1 MTDALGA
8 AFVADPHPLFAQLR
22 RDAPVW
28 QVGDSSLFL
37 VTTWHLVNEAA
48 ARVDDFSNH
57 FRHTLFVQ
65 DDGSLGVLDN
75 GDDGAIDVFAGEDP
89 PDHGAQRAIFF
100 PELVQKRLAHI
111 EPDVR
116 ARTDALLDVA
126 LASDGFDVARSLAN
140 PLPLQVMAERVIGFH
155 DADPSDLQ
163 RWVLDGSRLVSG
175 RLRLDE
181 MADAAE
187 RVSGLFPWVDGQL
200 GAALAIP
207 GSANSKRGGVLDAAA
222 DGVRR
227 GVLTRPQASFTLMIL
242 LGAGG
247 ETTTS
252 LIGNAVRILAERPAL
267 QARVRASP
275 DLVPDVLEETLR
287 FESPFRFHPRLVRG
301 PATLGDVEIPD
312 RAMVAL
318 CWASANRDEHEFL
331 RPDEFDIER
340 PNPRHH
346 MGFGRGIHFCVG
358 APLARLEAR
367 VVVTRLLERT
377 REFALDPADPP
388 EWVDSVWIR
397 RHERL
402 PLVVDGA

>member
-1 MTDALGA
+1 MNPALGA

-28 QVGDSSLFL
+28 QVGDTPLFL

-57 FRHTLFVQ
+57 FRHTLFLH
-65 DDGSLGVLDN
+65 DDGTLGVLDN
-75 GDDGAIDVFAGEDP
+75 GDAGATDVFAGADP
-89 PDHGAQRAIFF
+89 PDHGAHRAIFF
-100 PELVQKRLAHI
+100 PELVQKRLAHL
-111 EPDVR
+111 EPDVLAR
-116 ARTDALLDVA
+116 ADALLDRA
-126 LASDGFDVARSLAN
+126 LASSAFDAAASLAN
-140 PLPLQVMAERVIGFH
+140 PLPLQVMAERVIGF
-155 DADPSDLQ
+155 ADPDPADLQ
-163 RWVLDGSRLVSG
+163 RWVLGGSRLVSG

-181 MADAAE
+181 MAAAADA
-187 RVSGLFPWVDGQL
+187 VSGLWPWVDGQL
-200 GAALAIP
+200 DAALARP
-207 GSANSKRGGVLDAAA
+207 GSARPGHGGVLDAAA
-222 DGVRR
+222 EGVRR
-227 GVLTRPQASFTLMIL
+227 GVLTRAQASFTLMIL

-252 LIGNAVRILAERPAL
+252 LIGNAIRILAERPAL
-267 QARVRASP
+267 QAHVRSHP
-275 DLVPDVLEETLR
+275 ELVPIVLEEALR
-287 FESPFRFHPRLVRG
+287 YESPFRFHPRLARG
-301 PATLGDVEIPD
+301 PTTLGDVEIPD

-318 CWASANRDEHEFL
+318 CWAAANRDEHEFV
-331 RPDEFDIER
+331 RPDEFDIDR

-367 VVVTRLLERT
+367 VVVTRVLERT

-388 EWVDSVWIR
+388 QWVDSVWIR

-402 PLVVDGA
+402 PIVVEPA